1 MELSF
6 KVVSSTVAGVVALA
20 GIGWS
25 AAHLFNGK
33 ADKTEVKEM
42 VHQTE
47 VQVSEAIQDVRVE
60 TYDQQIESYY
70 DKIDEI
76 EVREKEQRAYSTDEQ
91 KKKDI
96 QRRLERTTQKQEK
109 LLK

>member
-1 MELSF
+1 MELGF
-6 KVVSSTVAGVVALA
+6 KVVSSTVAGVVSLAAL
-20 GIGWS
+20 GWS
-25 AAHLFNGK
+25 AAHLLNGK
-33 ADKTEVKEM
+33 ADTEEVKVM
-42 VHQTE
+42 VQQTE
-47 VQVSEAIQDVRVE
+47 QQTAEAIQDVRVE